1 MNNQTL
7 KLTQAGIFA
16 ALVFAATLISVPAPT
31 VGNVNL
37 GDCMLLLG
45 AFTLGGPWAVVACA
59 CGAALCDMA
68 NGYALYAP
76 GTLVIKACMVL
87 AALLVLRLLGRGNVA
102 LLIAAVAAEAVMVLG
117 YLAYEGCL
125 LGYGWAALANV
136 PFNMVQAV
144 VNLIVGLA
152 VYKSLAKTGML
163 KKLHL

>member
-16 ALVFAATLISVPAPT
+16 ALVFAGTLISVPAPT

-45 AFTLGGPWAVVACA
+45 ALTLGGPWAVAACA
-59 CGAALCDMA
+59 CGAALCDMV

-76 GTLVIKACMVL
+76 GTLVIKAGMVL
-87 AALLVLRLLGRGNVA
+87 AVLLVVRLLGRGSLA
-102 LLIAAVAAEAVMVLG
+102 LLIAAFAAEAVMVFG
-117 YLAYEGCL
+117 YLVYEACL

-136 PFNMVQAV
+136 PFNLVQAA
-144 VNLIVGLA
+144 VNMAVGLV
-152 VYKSLAKTGML
+152 VYKSLDKTGAL